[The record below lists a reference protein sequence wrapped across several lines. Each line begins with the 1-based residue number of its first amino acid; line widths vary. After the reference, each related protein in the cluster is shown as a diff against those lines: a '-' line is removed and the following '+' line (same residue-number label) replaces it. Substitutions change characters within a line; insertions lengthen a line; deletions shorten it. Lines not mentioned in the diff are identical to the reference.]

1 MKILKLHFKNLNS
14 LVGEW
19 TIDFTAAEYS
29 EQGIFAITGP
39 TGAGK
44 STILDAICLAL
55 YGRTPRLERIN
66 ASQNEIMSRQC
77 GECFASLEFQTSSGS
92 YRTLWSQARARKKA
106 DGNLQNAQHIIE
118 DCVNNKTL
126 EDKLSKTPQ
135 MVTEVTG
142 MDFEHFTR
150 AMLLAQGGFAKFL
163 QSSADER
170 SPILEKITGTEIYSQ
185 ISKLA
190 HERKTSEENVLNNIN
205 ARLAGINLL
214 NSQEIDGLQAEL
226 AELTQQI
233 TTLITNKS
241 TLEQQQTW
249 LINLQKLGNELI
261 VIQQAQQ
268 QLQIQQEQFAADELR
283 LKDAKLVEEINSD
296 IYIQLLELRKQL
308 TTIKANL
315 SANQEQLPKMQELL
329 TKQQTQVSQVH
340 SELLSYKT
348 NYALNL
354 KILQQVRLLDAEIL
368 TKQDGLAK
376 VTTKLN
382 TSRNE
387 LDKLLTE
394 QQDFAKQQADKQ
406 QQQIQIDNYLT
417 EHRADAT
424 LLSSYSGICAELDNL
439 LVLDSKLKSN
449 QIEQISTQDK
459 HDKLIKLIAE
469 QESTQTKY
477 TTQQSELN
485 SQITQLQQT
494 IQQLAN
500 GKNVAMLKDE
510 ILQLNSQHTDYQ
522 ELARQLQEK
531 ANLALKLQQVRTEL
545 TNEQQSSTEIKP
557 QLERDNELL
566 GYTTQL
572 LDNLTAQKLLQ
583 SKIISL
589 SDERAN
595 LQANQPCPLCGGLE
609 HPYAQDGIAVNNEL
623 DTQIAQAKAKIS
635 QLQATLS
642 KLNAQLATNNAN
654 IAKLSEQ
661 QNELISRQELLQQS
675 IDNLVGK
682 YGLAISQVNDTLIHG
697 QLSAI
702 AEQIN
707 QLNQQIKG
715 LQDYEQQLA
724 DYQAKLQEL
733 EKSLHEI
740 KLNFARLTE
749 QKFASEKH
757 LAELA
762 HEISQSSGEYDKLSN
777 VLMTRLTS
785 YQVPIITSA
794 TIPAIKDNL
803 AKRRD
808 AWQNTEQQAN
818 ATKQELQKLAHQ
830 LEQNSSLQT
839 ALNSQMSEQQHEV
852 STLQQSIN
860 ALTTNR
866 TALFGDK
873 NTDAAETLWQQELQA
888 LEEKAKASET
898 ELNRLSQQQ
907 TALITLI
914 EKDCAQLQALQTTQA
929 QLEAQFIARLNL
941 VNIASEAEFIAKR
954 LSRDEMIAIGQT
966 ADNLKRQA
974 IELTSRLKQTS
985 EALANEQAKQL
996 TDKTRD
1002 ELQTEIDSIQTNY
1015 EHSNQRIGEIRGQL
1029 SANQQ
1034 AQEQQQDTLALRD
1047 KQLIITERYRRLHV
1061 LIGSSDGKKFRNFAQ
1076 GLTFDLVVKHANQQ
1090 LHQMSDRYLLIRDND
1105 APLELNVIDNYQG
1118 GEIRTTKN
1126 LSGGESFVIS
1136 LALAL
1141 GLSKLSSN
1149 KVQVDSLFL
1158 DEGFGTLDE
1167 DSLQTALDALDS
1179 LQRDGKLIGVISHV
1193 GALKERINL
1202 QIQVEALSGGV
1213 SKISGIGC
1221 SGK

>member
-77 GECFASLEFQTSSGS
+77 GECFASLEFQTSSGT

-118 DCVNNKTL
+118 DCVHNKTL

-135 MVTEVTG
+135 AVTEVTG

-185 ISKLA
+185 ISKLV
-190 HERKTSEENVLNNIN
+190 HERKTSEENLLNNIN

-214 NSQEIDGLQAEL
+214 NNQEIDELQAEL

-249 LINLQKLGNELI
+249 LINLQKLGDELI

-268 QLQIQQEQFAADELR
+268 QLQIQQEQFATDELR

-296 IYIQLLELRKQL
+296 IYIQLQELRKQL
-308 TTIKANL
+308 TTITANL
-315 SANQEQLPKMQELL
+315 AANQEQLPKLQELL
-329 TKQQTQVSQVH
+329 TRQQTQVSQVH
-340 SELLSYKT
+340 NELLSYKS

-354 KILQQVRLLDAEIL
+354 KTLQQVRLLDAEVL

-382 TSRNE
+382 ASRGE

-394 QQDFAKQQADKQ
+394 QQDFAKQQTNQQ

-417 EHRADAT
+417 EHHVDAT
-424 LLSSYSGICAELDNL
+424 LLSAYSGICAELDNL
-439 LVLDSKLKSN
+439 LALDKKLKNN
-449 QIEQISTQDK
+449 QVEQISTQDK

-477 TTQQSELN
+477 STQQGEL
-485 SQITQLQQT
+485 SGKITQLQQI

-510 ILQLNSQHTDYQ
+510 ILQLNSQHTDYR

-531 ANLALKLQQVRTEL
+531 ANLALKLQQIQTEL
-545 TNEQQSSTEIKP
+545 TNEQKSSTEIKP
-557 QLERDNELL
+557 QLEDNSKLL
-566 GYTTQL
+566 DYTNQL
-572 LDNLTAQKLLQ
+572 LDNLMAQKLLQ

-595 LQANQPCPLCGGLE
+595 LQTNQPCPLCGGLE

-623 DTQIAQAKAKIS
+623 DTQIAQAKIKIS
-635 QLQATLS
+635 QLQATLNT
-642 KLNAQLATNNAN
+642 LNTQIATNNAN
-654 IAKLSEQ
+654 ITKLSEQ

-675 IDNLVGK
+675 IDNFVGK
-682 YGLAISQVNDTLIHG
+682 HGLTINQVNETFIDG
-697 QLSAI
+697 QLGAI

-707 QLNQQIKG
+707 QLNQQIKL

-740 KLNFARLTE
+740 KLDFARLTE

-777 VLMTRLTS
+777 VLMTTLTS
-785 YQVPIITSA
+785 YQVLTITSA

-818 ATKQELQKLAHQ
+818 SLKQELQKLAHQ
-830 LEQNSSLQT
+830 LEQNSSLQI
-839 ALNSQMSEQQHEV
+839 ALNGQMSEQQHEV
-852 STLQQSIN
+852 TTLQQSVNELI
-860 ALTTNR
+860 ANR

-888 LEEKAKASET
+888 LEEKAKTSET
-898 ELNRLSQQQ
+898 VLNQLSQQQ
-907 TALITLI
+907 TALIALI
-914 EKDCAQLQALQTTQA
+914 EKDSAQLQTLQINQA
-929 QLEAQFIARLNL
+929 RQEEQFIARLNL

-954 LSRDEMIAIGQT
+954 LSRDEMTAIGQT

-985 EALANEQAKQL
+985 EALTNEQAKQL
-996 TDKTRD
+996 TDKAHD
-1002 ELQTEIDSIQTNY
+1002 ELQTEIDNIQTDY
-1015 EHSNQRIGEIRGQL
+1015 EQYNQRIGEIRGQL

-1047 KQLIITERYRRLHV
+1047 KQLLITERYRRLHV

-1193 GALKERINL
+1193 GALKERISL
-1202 QIQVEALSGGV
+1202 QIQVEPLSGGV
-1213 SKISGIGC
+1213 SKISGVGC
-1221 SGK
+1221 SRK